1 MTGRADPRYDAR
13 VAVYPGSFDPLTNGH
28 VDIIRR
34 SRRLFD
40 RVIVAVVRGRE
51 DRPGMFTWEERI
63 DLLRKAVEHLPT
75 VEVEGF
81 DEMTVEF
88 AKRKG
93 AVAIVRGIRAVTD
106 FEIEFDMAL
115 MNRKMAP
122 HLESVYL
129 MASQDYLFIS
139 ASRIR
144 EVSRLG
150 YDVADLVPPH
160 VRTAIRQKL
169 GFEPVSG

>member
-1 MTGRADPRYDAR
+1 MRI
-13 VAVYPGSFDPLTNGH
+13 AVFPGGFDPVTNGH
-28 VDIIRR
+28 LDLVRR
-34 SRRLFD
+34 MTHLFD
-40 RVIVAVVRGRE
+40 RVIVAVVKGRE
-51 DRPGMFTWEERI
+51 KGSWFSWEERI
-63 DLLRKAVEHLPT
+63 ALFREAVEDLPN

-88 AKRKG
+88 ARRKG
-93 AVAIVRGIRAVTD
+93 AVAIVRGIRAVSD
-106 FEIEFDMAL
+106 FEAEFDMAL

-129 MASQDYLFIS
+129 MANQDFLYIS

-150 YDVADLVPPH
+150 YDVSDLVPAH
-160 VRTAIRQKL
+160 VRTAIREKL
-169 GFEPVSG
+169 GIG

>member
-1 MTGRADPRYDAR
+1 MRI
-13 VAVYPGSFDPLTNGH
+13 AVFPGGFDPVTNGH
-28 VDIIRR
+28 LDLVNRMTH
-34 SRRLFD
+34 LFD

-51 DRPGMFTWEERI
+51 KQGMFTWEERI
-63 DLLRKAVEHLPT
+63 ALFKQAVQEMPS

-93 AVAIVRGIRAVTD
+93 AVAIVRGIRAVSD
-106 FEIEFDMAL
+106 FEAEFDMAL

-129 MASQDYLFIS
+129 MANQDFLYIS

-144 EVSRLG
+144 EVSKLG
-150 YDVADLVPPH
+150 YDVAELVPTH
-160 VRTAIRQKL
+160 VRDAIREKL
-169 GFEPVSG
+169 GQ

>member
-1 MTGRADPRYDAR
+1 MRI
-13 VAVYPGSFDPLTNGH
+13 VIFPGGFDPVTNGH
-28 VDIIRR
+28 LDLVKRMTH
-34 SRRLFD
+34 LFD

-51 DRPGMFTWEERI
+51 KSSMFTWDERI
-63 DLLRKAVEHLPT
+63 ELFRKAVADLPQ

-88 AKRKG
+88 ARKKG
-93 AVAIVRGIRAVTD
+93 AVAIVRGIRAVSD
-106 FEIEFDMAL
+106 FEAEFDMAL

-129 MASQDYLFIS
+129 MASQDFLYIS

-144 EVSRLG
+144 EVSKLG
-150 YDVADLVPPH
+150 YDVADLVPAH
-160 VRTAIRQKL
+160 VRTALGEKL
-169 GFEPVSG
+169 KL